1 MKHSSGNFLR
11 KAIALLLILCMG
23 TGTAAIAEP
32 TVWEAANSVFYPDYG
47 SQAELRQAAS
57 ELNIQLAEEGMVLLK
72 NENGALPLS
81 RDEKKVTLLGFRS
94 YNLMTG
100 GGGSGAGRP
109 GTYGIPIA
117 TLPDSLEAEG
127 FKVNQ
132 RAAAAYEGAAEEIAP
147 ADFAP
152 SLLSSYTSYGDVAIL
167 TFSRSGSE
175 GQDEKMHDV
184 AGNADTSKH
193 YLELTDA
200 EIELV
205 HHAKANFPKVIVLI
219 NSANVMEVGELNDP
233 KTEDN
238 LGVDAILWIAQ
249 TGNDGAWAIGRI
261 LSGSVNPSGHTVD
274 TWERDFTKG
283 PTYTNIG
290 AMSQNFNEDGTR
302 MDNAL
307 YVDGEIA
314 VDAFGQSYH
323 SVEYREG
330 IYMGYRYYETAYDI
344 AEDKEAAYE
353 NVVYPFGYGLSYTSF
368 EWEPAEELQAVAVGS
383 PDQQITL
390 RVRVTNTGA
399 VAGKDVVQV
408 YVNPPYTEGGIE
420 KATANLVGFAKT
432 KLLQPRESETVEVTF
447 AAQDMASFDWNDA
460 NGNDFQGYELEAGTY
475 AVSAR
480 YDAHTVAFTQDFT
493 VAEGILCDKDLK
505 TGSTIEA
512 VFSQDSGKFER
523 YYTVNDALLENA
535 VSRTDLKQPAPSTI
549 ADRTVDA
556 DYIQALTD
564 EREYFSCSD
573 SEEDPWYVAQVPAEW
588 TQGTGVPGENGM
600 YPITLKDLVGVSY
613 TEPTIAD
620 GIATAAGDPDSQ
632 AWETFM
638 NQLTWNELTMLVCAG
653 DCGQGLAVPSI
664 GKEVIFGGDG
674 PTQFAWNSNLF
685 FGSKGITQFDV
696 IGTNWVVA
704 PIVAATWN
712 VNLSGEQGRMI
723 GNESLFSGITE
734 WYGPACDIHRSPFS
748 GRNFEY
754 YSEDG
759 VLSGK
764 IVAGV
769 TKGLAAKGLMARI
782 KHMFLN
788 DQETNRNTAGGVLT
802 WANEQAIREIYL
814 KPFEIAVKEG
824 DVTGSMTAF
833 NRIGDAVCSI
843 DYALL
848 ESIFRGEWNFRGTFV
863 TDCQD
868 YPEYRYLNIMCRTGQ
883 ELPLGQPINMYN
895 GQKIFDARFGIGYA
909 SAVEGTWSAE
919 ANCVLVAENLEDAQA
934 CETLR
939 KDSGDM
945 YIMFTDPVLLAQLA
959 EKETV
964 PSPTHYF
971 AVRKSAQ
978 RVLYDYVN
986 GNNMRNSL
994 NREIAP
1000 LEVTVTAKNNRTS
1013 EMIAFDFGAIG
1024 TKDVRILSA
1033 EGLPEGLSISA
1044 AGTVTGAAAEAGEYD
1059 VELKLLLDNWVKTN
1073 AALKVIVVES
1083 AQ

>member
-1 MKHSSGNFLR
+1 MMKTRNMLM
-11 KAIALLLILCMG
+11 KTLALLLVLSMG
-23 TGTAAIAEP
+23 LSAAFAEG
-32 TVWEAANSVFYPDYG
+32 TVWESAKSVFYPDYG
-47 SQAELRQAAS
+47 TQAEMRQAAS
-57 ELNIQLAEEGMVLLK
+57 ELNITLASEGMVLLK
-72 NENGALPLS
+72 NENGALPLGK
-81 RDEKKVTLLGFRS
+81 DENKITLLGYRS
-94 YNLMTG
+94 FNLMTG

-109 GTYGIPIA
+109 GTYGIPMA
-117 TLPDSLEAEG
+117 TLAGSLEAEG

-132 RAAAAYEGAAEEIAP
+132 RMAAAYEGAAAEIAP
-147 ADFAP
+147 ADFTP
-152 SLLSSYTSYGDVAIL
+152 SMLSSYVSYGDAAII
-167 TFSRSGSE
+167 TVSRSGSE

-184 AGNADTSKH
+184 DGNADTSKH

-205 HHAKANFPKVIVLI
+205 KHAKANFPKVILLV
-219 NSANVMEVGELNDP
+219 NSANVMEMGELNES

-249 TGNDGAWAIGRI
+249 PGNDGAVGVARI
-261 LSGSVNPSGHTVD
+261 LSGTVNPSGHTVD

-290 AMSQNFNEDGTR
+290 SMSQNFNEDGTR

-307 YVDGEIA
+307 YVDGEVA

-330 IYMGYRYYETAYDI
+330 IYMGYRYYETAYDT
-344 AEDKEAAYE
+344 APEGEKEAAYE

-368 EWEPAEELQAVAVGS
+368 AWEPVEDEAMAAIGS
-383 PDQQITL
+383 ADQKIVI
-390 RVRVTNTGA
+390 RVKVTNTGA

-432 KLLQPRESETVEVTF
+432 KLLQPGESETVEVAF
-447 AAQDMASFDWNDA
+447 VAQDMASFDWNDA

-480 YDAHTVAFTQDFT
+480 FDSHNIAFTKEFT
-493 VAEGILCDKDLK
+493 VAEGILCDKDST
-505 TGSTIEA
+505 TGNPIEA
-512 VFSQDSGKFER
+512 VFSQDSGKYAR
-523 YYTVNDALLENA
+523 YYSVNDALLENA
-535 VSRTDLKQPAPSTI
+535 ISRTDLHQPAPSTI

-564 EREYFSCSD
+564 EREYFSCTD
-573 SEEDPWYVAQVPAEW
+573 SEEDLWYVGQVPAEW
-588 TQGTGVPGENGM
+588 TQAAGVPGENGM
-600 YPITLKDLVGVSY
+600 YPITLKDLLGVSY
-613 TEPTIAD
+613 TEPTIVD
-620 GIATAAGDPDSQ
+620 GVATAAQDADSQ
-632 AWETFM
+632 LWETFM
-638 NQLTWNELTMLVCAG
+638 NQLTWEELVSQVCAG
-653 DCGQGLAVPSI
+653 DYGQGIAIPTI
-664 GKEVIFGGDG
+664 GKEVVFGGDG

-685 FGSKGITQFDV
+685 FGSKGIQQFDV

-704 PIVAATWN
+704 PVVAATWN
-712 VNLSGEQGRMI
+712 TGLALEQGRMV
-723 GNESLFSGITE
+723 GNESLYGGINE
-734 WYGPACDIHRSPFS
+734 WYGPACDTHRSPFS

-759 VLSGK
+759 VLAGK
-764 IVAGV
+764 IVSGV
-769 TKGLAAKGLMARI
+769 TKGAASKGVMIRL

-814 KPFEIAVKEG
+814 KPYEIAIKEG
-824 DVTGSMTAF
+824 DVNGGMTAF
-833 NRIGDAVCSI
+833 NRIGDAVCST

-868 YPEYRYLNIMCRTGQ
+868 YAEYRYLNLMCRTGQ
-883 ELPLGQPINMYN
+883 ELPLGQTINMYN

-919 ANCVLVAENLEDAQA
+919 ANCVLVAENPEDART

-939 KDSGDM
+939 KESGDM
-945 YIMFTDPVLLAQLA
+945 YLIFHDDALIAQLA
-959 EKETV
+959 ALETV
-964 PSPTHYF
+964 PSPTHYY

-978 RVLYDYVN
+978 RVIYDYVN
-986 GNNMRNSL
+986 SNNMKNAL
-994 NREIAP
+994 NRDIAP
-1000 LEVTVTAKNNRTS
+1000 QEVTVTVNNARTS
-1013 EMIAFDFGAIG
+1013 APLTFDAEAIG
-1024 TKDVRILSA
+1024 TKDIRVLSA
-1033 EGLPEGLSISA
+1033 EGLPEGLAISA
-1044 AGTVTGAAAEAGEYD
+1044 AGVITGGAAEVGEYD
-1059 VELKLLLDNWVKTN
+1059 VELQLLLDNWVKTT
-1073 AALKVIVVES
+1073 AAVKIIVEAA